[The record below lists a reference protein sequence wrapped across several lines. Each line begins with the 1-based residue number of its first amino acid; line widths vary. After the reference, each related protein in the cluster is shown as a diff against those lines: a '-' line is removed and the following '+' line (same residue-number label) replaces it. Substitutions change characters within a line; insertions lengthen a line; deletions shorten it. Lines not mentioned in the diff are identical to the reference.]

1 MSLTENNNPVNNPV
15 NNVLAVTAFTPDDKP
30 AAKKEATTDELLNR
44 SNSLSPEL
52 NLAEFEFAVKSA
64 IKLANEKLNTAKKSV
79 AKQFSH
85 VNAALDNLKNSLNET
100 VAELQVLK
108 MRQAEMEEEMRMKS
122 IKQNEIE
129 SRQKE
134 MLEVLGA
141 STGILEE
148 SNERVSKNEA
158 DIGEMLRGLA
168 LERETNARMQ
178 RKLLQKIEQ
187 LEDEIR
193 SKVDVDEVADQVTKT
208 LRFDLVL
215 TKTKNVPVTNR
226 VENGQKKVVSRR
238 VTASSKRGKR
248 DRTTKTAA
256 RGRGRV
262 RGSRGRGSRG
272 RGHGRYGPSSF

>member
-52 NLAEFEFAVKSA
+52 NLAEFEFDVKSA
-64 IKLANEKLNTAKKSV
+64 IKLANENFNTAKKSV

-108 MRQAEMEEEMRMKS
+108 MRQAEMEEEMR

-178 RKLLQKIEQ
+178 RKLLQKIEE
-187 LEDEIR
+187 LEGEIR
-193 SKVDVDEVADQVTKT
+193 SKVDVDERTK
-208 LRFDLVL
+208 LR
-215 TKTKNVPVTNR
+215 T
-226 VENGQKKVVSRR
+226 S
-238 VTASSKRGKR
+238 
-248 DRTTKTAA
+248 
-256 RGRGRV
+256 
-262 RGSRGRGSRG
+262 
-272 RGHGRYGPSSF
+272 